1 MTTVTTIET
10 MAITLIHKRILDL
23 FCIFSFH
30 AQHLSTP
37 VPRYTLLVSFYKAR
51 YYVLFLKLIP

>member
-10 MAITLIHKRILDL
+10 MDTTLMHKRILDL

-30 AQHLSTP
+30 PQHLSTLI
-37 VPRYTLLVSFYKAR
+37 PRYTLLESFYKAR
-51 YYVLFLKLIP
+51 YYMLF